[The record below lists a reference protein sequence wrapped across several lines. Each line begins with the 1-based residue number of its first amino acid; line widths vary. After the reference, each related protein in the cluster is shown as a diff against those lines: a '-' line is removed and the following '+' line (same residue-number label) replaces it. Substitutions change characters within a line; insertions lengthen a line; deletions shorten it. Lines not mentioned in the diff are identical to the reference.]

1 MNEEKETAFHIKVGV
16 VDSTFIKVKVELLS
30 NLVIL
35 LLDRDSNLAN
45 VTLCAIVDAAIIED
59 ELHVLHK
66 LLDALVLVLLK
77 LCLDSGEVHRVLH
90 HEWVVK
96 NAQLLIVHRISKDV
110 GLLVPLEQHEHSLG
124 GPLPLVE
131 NRGAFRHLRHLK
143 LFNAFELLSLL

>member
-1 MNEEKETAFHIKVGV
+1 M
-16 VDSTFIKVKVELLS
+16 DSTFIKVKVELLS
-30 NLVIL
+30 DLVIL

-45 VTLCAIVDAAIIED
+45 ITLCAIVDAAIIED

-96 NAQLLIVHRISKDV
+96 NAQLLIVHRIGKDV
-110 GLLVPLEQHEHSLG
+110 GLLVPLEQHEHSLS
-124 GPLPLVE
+124 GPLPLIE
-131 NRGAFRHLRHLK
+131 NWSAFRHLRHLK
-143 LFNAFELLSLL
+143 LFNAFELLSFL